1 MTPGWRED
9 VAKPRTQV
17 KRKSSLLGLL
27 NGPLSGRNILIWTG
41 GTNGWRRNVPH
52 QNFLLSSKQSTNSLT
67 ASLMRALKST
77 LQPHLSCQHPM
88 HQPLQRPHLCKALL
102 SFGLCDSLLKLC
114 SLFLCLTNSY
124 PSFRAHVKMDSPPWN
139 FVQHHWDKLAS
150 CSPLCAPRAPC
161 SYHLH
166 HLTHYMIIMYLPVHL
181 WASLPFNF
189 ISNIQY
195 KANTFDVFSDF

>member
-1 MTPGWRED
+1 MKEKCSLPKLSAIIKTKYKLLNCLLDEGSE
-9 VAKPRTQV
+9 VYSTT
-17 KRKSSLLGLL
+17 SSLLPTSYAPTLA
-27 NGPLSGRNILIWTG
+27 
-41 GTNGWRRNVPH
+41 
-52 QNFLLSSKQSTNSLT
+52 K
-67 ASLMRALKST
+67 AS
-77 LQPHLSCQHPM
+77 
-88 HQPLQRPHLCKALL
+88 LCKALL

-166 HLTHYMIIMYLPVHL
+166 HLTHYMIIIYLPVHL